1 MFKKI
6 LVPIDGS
13 NSAKAS
19 LKEAMMLGERFGSE
33 LIVFTVVPELA
44 VFEEYPTNYPFS
56 EDIIKANTKRAEQL
70 LEQVKSEMVYDGEII
85 TCYETGAP
93 ATEIVN
99 YAEEHDV
106 DLIVIG
112 NRGLGAFSRTLL
124 GSVSNKVINH
134 AHTNVLVV
142 KSKNEENN

>member
-13 NSAKAS
+13 ESSKAS
-19 LKEAMMLGERFGSE
+19 LKQAMMLGERFGSE

-56 EDIIKANTKRAEQL
+56 EDIVKANTQRAEQL
-70 LEQVKSEMVYDGEII
+70 LAQVKAEMVYEGDI
-85 TCYETGAP
+85 TTSYETGSP

-99 YAEEHDV
+99 YADEHGV

-142 KSKNEENN
+142 KSQEE

>member
-13 NSAKAS
+13 ESSKAS
-19 LKEAMMLGERFGSE
+19 LKEAMQLGERFGSQ
-33 LIVFTVVPELA
+33 LIIFTVVPEFA

-56 EDIIKANTKRAEQL
+56 EDIVKANTMHAEKL
-70 LEQVKSEMVYDGEII
+70 LNQVRSEMVYEGDIV
-85 TCYETGAP
+85 THFETGSP

-99 YAEEHDV
+99 YAEDNDV

-124 GSVSNKVINH
+124 GSVSNKVLNH
-134 AHTNVLVV
+134 AKTNVLVV
-142 KSKNEENN
+142 KAKED

>member
-13 NSAKAS
+13 ESSKAS
-19 LKEAMMLGERFGSE
+19 LKQAMRLGERFGSK
-33 LIVFTVVPELA
+33 LIIFTVVPELA

-56 EDIIKANTKRAEQL
+56 EDIVRANTTRAEQL
-70 LEQVKSEMVYDGEII
+70 LAQVKAEMTYEGEIE
-85 TCYETGAP
+85 TCFETGSP

-99 YAEEHDV
+99 YADENNV

-124 GSVSNKVINH
+124 GSVSNKVLNH
-134 AHTNVLVV
+134 AKTNVLVV
-142 KSKNEENN
+142 KSKE